1 VGLVLGI
8 SLSLLWLLLWLLL
21 LLLLLLETHKLKC
34 SIVFRSSS
42 LLLLL
47 LLKPPCS
54 HTSTHMHTTYPYP
67 YPSTPTTMRIS
78 LRNRPPIFIN
88 TQRVR
93 KVIRIKCG
101 EDLSW
106 FLVFKALF
114 PSLSAVYLV
123 AEFAGCGCLRGGRGV
138 GEGEVDGFRG
148 FGAFGAAC

>member
-1 VGLVLGI
+1 VGVVLGTL
-8 SLSLLWLLLWLLL
+8 LSLLWLLLWLLL
-21 LLLLLLETHKLKC
+21 LLLLLLLKTRKVKC

-47 LLKPPCS
+47 LKPHCS
-54 HTSTHMHTTYPYP
+54 HTSTCIPTFYP
-67 YPSTPTTMRIS
+67 YPSTTPTAMRIS

-106 FLVFKALF
+106 FLVFEALF
-114 PSLSAVYLV
+114 PSLSTVYLV
-123 AEFAGCGCLRGGRGV
+123 AEFAGCGCLRGCGGV
-138 GEGEVDGFRG
+138 GEGEVEGFG
-148 FGAFGAAC
+148 GLGAFGAAC